1 MAPLKPLG
9 LAILGLLLAAGAPS
23 GSFALAQTT
32 TAQANPA
39 ATAALGLKP
48 AQPGQSV
55 AAGQLAAAKSPAAVP
70 VPSIATPSKPLWQ
83 ELTAQQQQS
92 LKPLGAN
99 WATFSEAHKRK
110 WLALSKNYP
119 TLAPSEQAK
128 LHSRMTE
135 WASMSPQQRNQARL
149 NFAETKKMAPDE
161 KTANWQAYQALSPEE
176 KQKLAAKAPPAQT
189 GATAAVK
196 PVPAQKLAN
205 VPTTRNSQ
213 KSPTVAANAPDI
225 HTNTLLPRNSG
236 GNEPA
241 LGKN

>member
-1 MAPLKPLG
+1 MAPLKPLA
-9 LAILGLLLAAGAPS
+9 LAIVGLLLAAVAPS

-39 ATAALGLKP
+39 ATATLGLKP

-55 AAGQLAAAKSPAAVP
+55 AAGQAAAAKTP
-70 VPSIATPSKPLWQ
+70 VPSIGAPSKPLWQ
-83 ELTAQQQQS
+83 ELTPAQQQS
-92 LKPLGAN
+92 LKPLAAN
-99 WATFSEAHKRK
+99 WATINEGQKRK

-119 TLAPSEQAK
+119 SLAPAEQAK
-128 LHSRMTE
+128 LHGRMTE
-135 WASMSPQQRNQARL
+135 WASLSQTQRNQARL

-161 KTANWQAYQALSPEE
+161 KAANWQAYQALSPEE
-176 KQKLAAKAPPAQT
+176 KQKLAASAPPAQT

-213 KSPTVAANAPDI
+213 KPPTVAANTPDI

-236 GNEPA
+236 GNERA
-241 LGKN
+241 VGKN